1 MRIPEQAVGIMKVL
15 TDAGFEAYV
24 VGGCVR
30 DTLLHREP
38 EDWDIT
44 TDASPAEVKR
54 LFRRTVDTGIAHG
67 TVTVMVGEKGYEVTT
82 YRIDGDYEDARHPKE
97 VIYTKSLEEDLRRRD
112 FTINAM
118 AYNDRVGL
126 VDLFGGL
133 DDLREK
139 KIRCVGDPVE
149 RFREDALRILRA
161 MRFSAQ
167 LDAEIE
173 DKTFQAL
180 REAAPT
186 LKKISAERIFSE
198 LTKLIRS
205 PHPEKLLL
213 AYEAGVTAVILP
225 EFDRCMKTPQ
235 HTPWHLAGVGEHT
248 VKSMQAIR
256 PDRILRL
263 TMLMHDFGKPFT
275 RTTDAKGVDHFY
287 GHAEVSAELA
297 ESVLMRMKCDH
308 KTIRRVCNL
317 IYFHDAGVREK
328 LDQRAVRKLAAKVG
342 REDFPLLLEV
352 KAADNAAKSPY
363 MREEN
368 QEQIRK
374 CADLFEEI
382 LREQDALTLHEL
394 RVSGKDLIAAGMRP
408 GPEVGKTL
416 EAMLADVIECPEHN
430 TKEYLLEEGRFI

>member
-1 MRIPEQAVGIMKVL
+1 
-15 TDAGFEAYV
+15 
-24 VGGCVR
+24 
-30 DTLLHREP
+30 
-38 EDWDIT
+38 
-44 TDASPAEVKR
+44 
-54 LFRRTVDTGIAHG
+54 
-67 TVTVMVGEKGYEVTT
+67 
-82 YRIDGDYEDARHPKE
+82 
-97 VIYTKSLEEDLRRRD
+97 
-112 FTINAM
+112 
-118 AYNDRVGL
+118 
-126 VDLFGGL
+126 
-133 DDLREK
+133 
-139 KIRCVGDPVE
+139 
-149 RFREDALRILRA
+149 
-161 MRFSAQ
+161 
-167 LDAEIE
+167 
-173 DKTFQAL
+173 
-180 REAAPT
+180 
-186 LKKISAERIFSE
+186 
-198 LTKLIRS
+198 
-205 PHPEKLLL
+205 
-213 AYEAGVTAVILP
+213 
-225 EFDRCMKTPQ
+225 
-235 HTPWHLAGVGEHT
+235 
-248 VKSMQAIR
+248 
-256 PDRILRL
+256 
-263 TMLMHDFGKPFT
+263 MLMHDFGKPFT

-416 EAMLADVIECPEHN
+416 EAMLADVIECPAHN